1 MTWQL
6 NNSSGLT
13 SVGPLASQPAPTGV
27 GQVSAAKITQFLS
40 PLLAPYLEHIKGE
53 RALSDNTIQAYLRDL
68 SHFAQWWDNAAK
80 GARYPRRSDITSYLA
95 SLKREGQMPAS
106 LTRKLASLRGWFGF
120 LLVTGRLREDPC
132 ETYENPHRI
141 KRLPKVLTDQEIE
154 NLLAACQTAK
164 EKAIIEL
171 MYGAGLRV
179 SELVG
184 LNVDDL
190 NFNQGYLKC
199 LGKGS
204 KERIVPIGSIAV
216 QAIAVMLKERAA
228 LKAEQEALQAA
239 KPKRGRPKRKAPPVM
254 TSGRA
259 QKFKSD
265 PLFLDNDGKR
275 LSRLV
280 VWQYIKRLAKRAEIT
295 KSISPHTLRHSFATH
310 LLERGADLRAVQE
323 LLGHANL
330 VTTQLYTHVS
340 RAHLKAAYNQA
351 QGSFGEGQAPG

>member
-1 MTWQL
+1 MNWQL
-6 NNSSGLT
+6 NTSPGLT
-13 SVGPLASQPAPTGV
+13 PVGPLASQPAPTGV
-27 GQVSAAKITQFLS
+27 GQSYAGGRMTALV
-40 PLLAPYLEHIKGE
+40 APYLEHIKGE
-53 RALSDNTIQAYLRDL
+53 RGLSDNTVQAYVRDL
-68 SHFAQWWDNAAK
+68 SHFSQWWDGQIK
-80 GARYPRRSDITSYLA
+80 GGGVRYPRRSDITMYLA

-106 LTRKLASLRGWFGF
+106 LARKLASLRGWFGF
-120 LLVTGRLREDPC
+120 LLASGRLREDPV

-141 KRLPKVLTDQEIE
+141 KRLPQVLSDQEID
-154 NLLAACQTAK
+154 LILAACQTTR
-164 EKAIIEL
+164 EKAILEL

-184 LNVDDL
+184 LNVQDL

-204 KERIVPIGSIAV
+204 KERIVPIGNAAR
-216 QAIAVMLKERAA
+216 QAIETMLKEREEQKAQLLAA
-228 LKAEQEALQAA
+228 QNG
-239 KPKRGRPKRKAPPVM
+239 KPKRGRPKAALRVDSKN
-254 TSGRA
+254 TRA
-259 QKFKSD
+259 SKFKTE

-280 VWQYIKRLAKRAEIT
+280 VWQNIKRLAKRAGIQ

-351 QGSFGEGQAPG
+351 QASFGETLAPD